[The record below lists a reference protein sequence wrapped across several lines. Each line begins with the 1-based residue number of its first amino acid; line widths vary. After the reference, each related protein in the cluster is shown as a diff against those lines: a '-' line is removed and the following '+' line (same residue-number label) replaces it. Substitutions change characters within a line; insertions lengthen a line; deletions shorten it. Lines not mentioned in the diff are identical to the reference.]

1 MRVFLLPLIFCPW
14 FDPLMMWWYYQRQYI
29 TVFLIN
35 SPHLPWKLLRN
46 NALKQE
52 RQRLSNPFSVYRM
65 SNFIYFCISSF
76 KGRYLQFIYPDRS
89 NRAFSHALSIVFN
102 GDTPKHEL
110 ANSSLRIDILTCKLK
125 TRGAFVRPTSK
136 IYAQFIM
143 NL

>member
-1 MRVFLLPLIFCPW
+1 MAVDYALVNGFTLRPVDFRHSRTGVMST
-14 FDPLMMWWYYQRQYI
+14 FDATL
-29 TVFLIN
+29 
-35 SPHLPWKLLRN
+35 
-46 NALKQE
+46 
-52 RQRLSNPFSVYRM
+52 
-65 SNFIYFCISSF
+65 

-125 TRGAFVRPTSK
+125 TRGALRRPTSK

>member
-1 MRVFLLPLIFCPW
+1 MYVIMFIAVCDFLYVSFDVFFVIVIQVC
-14 FDPLMMWWYYQRQYI
+14 R
-29 TVFLIN
+29 
-35 SPHLPWKLLRN
+35 SLRN
-46 NALKQE
+46 
-52 RQRLSNPFSVYRM
+52 Y
-65 SNFIYFCISSF
+65 IF

-125 TRGAFVRPTSK
+125 TRGALVRPTSK

>member
-1 MRVFLLPLIFCPW
+1 MLNKQWKKKILIGILSISEETFWPPEMPDTKSHFDRVAHGLPRRRSSPRRKASIRYYHLLL
-14 FDPLMMWWYYQRQYI
+14 
-29 TVFLIN
+29 
-35 SPHLPWKLLRN
+35 
-46 NALKQE
+46 
-52 RQRLSNPFSVYRM
+52 
-65 SNFIYFCISSF
+65 
-76 KGRYLQFIYPDRS
+76 KGRYLQFVYLDRS